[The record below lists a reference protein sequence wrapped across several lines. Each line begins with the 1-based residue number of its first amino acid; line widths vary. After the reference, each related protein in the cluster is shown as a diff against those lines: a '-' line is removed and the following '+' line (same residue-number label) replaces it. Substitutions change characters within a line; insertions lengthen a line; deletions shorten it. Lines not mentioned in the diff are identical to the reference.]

1 MGQLCYNARMA
12 TITLEV
18 PDSLAE
24 QLAEMGDRLPEVL
37 TNLLESER
45 LGLPPDVFVANSAW
59 GGIIEFLS
67 ARPDDR
73 SILEYKLSNTVQ
85 DRIEELLYSGSAGIQ
100 TAEERVEL
108 EGYIQAIQFFDLL
121 KARLRAKQV

>member
-1 MGQLCYNARMA
+1 MA

-73 SILEYKLSNTVQ
+73 SILEYKLSDTVQ

>member
-1 MGQLCYNARMA
+1 MA

-24 QLAEMGDRLPEVL
+24 QLAEIGDRLPEVL
-37 TNLLESER
+37 ANLLESER
-45 LGLPPDVFVANSAW
+45 LGLSADVFVANSAW
-59 GGIIEFLS
+59 REIIEFLS

-73 SILEYKLSNTVQ
+73 SVLEYKLSNAVQ
-85 DRIEELLYSGSAGIQ
+85 ERIEDLLYLGNAGTQ
-100 TAEERVEL
+100 TAEERGEL

-121 KARLRAKQV
+121 KARLRARQA